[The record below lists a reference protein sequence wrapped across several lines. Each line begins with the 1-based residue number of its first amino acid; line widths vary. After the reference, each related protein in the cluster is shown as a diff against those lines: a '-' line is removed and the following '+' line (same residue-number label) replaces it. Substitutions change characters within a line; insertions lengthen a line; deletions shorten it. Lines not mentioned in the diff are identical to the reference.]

1 MNDVKIFILW
11 QKLNLSFKKNDK
23 GQDLRL
29 FVKIIIL
36 NRQSKL

>member
-1 MNDVKIFILW
+1 MMLRFLFFGKN
-11 QKLNLSFKKNDK
+11 LNLSFKKNDK

-36 NRQSKL
+36 NR